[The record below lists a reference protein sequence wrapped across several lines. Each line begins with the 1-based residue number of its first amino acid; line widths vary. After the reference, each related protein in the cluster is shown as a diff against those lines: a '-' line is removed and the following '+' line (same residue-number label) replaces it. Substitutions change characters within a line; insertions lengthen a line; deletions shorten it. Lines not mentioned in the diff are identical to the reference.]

1 MSKAGHIVGA
11 IGMAVLT
18 LALAMPARA
27 ADPVRFLTSWYAEAE
42 QGGFY
47 EAKAE
52 GLYDKAGLDVT
63 ITMGGPQINTLQLL
77 LAGDAD
83 FVIGYDFQIL
93 KARER
98 NLPFVTVATSFQS
111 DIQGIMTHDD
121 VDSLAALKGK
131 PILVGSAARQT
142 FWPWLQKTFGYTDD
156 QARPYTFNLQ
166 PFFADPTLSQQ
177 GYLTSEPFSAMQHGA
192 KIKFF
197 LLSEYGYSPYSTTI
211 VTTDAYAKSHPDVVA
226 RFVKA
231 TLEGWRDYMKNPAPG
246 NALIKRDNPKMSGAE
261 LDYAVATMNAKHIVD
276 GGDAKI
282 LGLGIMTEAHWKQ
295 TFDFMVS
302 ADLLSAK
309 TDWHAAFTDRFVKDL
324 NIH

>member
-1 MSKAGHIVGA
+1 MGRPNHITDIICAAALLLVG
-11 IGMAVLT
+11 
-18 LALAMPARA
+18 AMPARA
-27 ADPVRFLTSWYAEAE
+27 ADRVRFLTSWYAEAE

-52 GLYDKAGLDVT
+52 GLYDKAGLDVA
-63 ITMGGPQINTLQLL
+63 ITMGGPQLNTLQLL

-121 VDSLAALKGK
+121 VTSLAALKGK
-131 PILVGSAARQT
+131 PILVGSTARQT

-156 QARPYTFNLQ
+156 QVRPYTFNLQ
-166 PFFADPTLSQQ
+166 PFFNDPALSQQ
-177 GYLTSEPFSAMQHGA
+177 GYLTSEPFSAQQHGA
-192 KIKFF
+192 KVKFF
-197 LLSEYGYSPYSTTI
+197 LLSDYGYSPYSTTV
-211 VTTDAYAKSHPDVVA
+211 VTTDAFVKNHPDVVA

-246 NALIKRDNPKMSGAE
+246 NALIKQNNPKMSDAE

-276 GGDAKI
+276 GGDATT
-282 LGLGIMTEAHWKQ
+282 LGLGIMTDAHWKQ

-324 NIH
+324 HIH